1 LGISED
7 EPPCHLY
14 AGGPALPPYL
24 REKKTLAYKVLIH
37 IRSVADFNPRSPSSR
52 PGGSP
57 ASDADSSGLDDPDDG
72 FHSSRGSGPRIHA
85 FACDRGIPDGD
96 ADYGSRRHGGRGSAH
111 GPACHQAGTARACAG
126 TGPAGLA
133 CRGPPT
139 WAAPAAR
146 HRDANAIAGLRPT
159 AAARQTKKP
168 ARQVWRPIRPET
180 KPQQQHT
187 IEPVVVWLPAQAGET
202 ARRCENLAELAP
214 ATGSEQRDD
223 PTQALDNA
231 ADSPTVDTQ
240 RLDHS
245 ANSSTTGGGDR
256 DRCKGT
262 HDINADWAAALEG
275 PLRTTSVVAY
285 SQSQEAPARGSPA
298 QAAPAVDGG

>member
-1 LGISED
+1 MPRPSNLGGTCGA
-7 EPPCHLY
+7 PPGRKRNC
-14 AGGPALPPYL
+14 
-24 REKKTLAYKVLIH
+24 
-37 IRSVADFNPRSPSSR
+37 RSTTNSGRAPDQEART
-52 PGGSP
+52 PGVET
-57 ASDADSSGLDDPDDG
+57 D
-72 FHSSRGSGPRIHA
+72 
-85 FACDRGIPDGD
+85 
-96 ADYGSRRHGGRGSAH
+96 
-111 GPACHQAGTARACAG
+111 
-126 TGPAGLA
+126 PAG
-133 CRGPPT
+133 
-139 WAAPAAR
+139 
-146 HRDANAIAGLRPT
+146 D
-159 AAARQTKKP
+159 Q
-168 ARQVWRPIRPET
+168 
-180 KPQQQHT
+180 PQQQHT

-214 ATGSEQRDD
+214 ATGSEQGDD